1 MSSLATQLEF
11 LWKSTTTPPD
21 LNSWLT
27 ELALSPDQSHE
38 TQHDLLTA
46 LKLDQQRRWKLP
58 QPWSAEDYFQR
69 LPAFL
74 QTQDCLLE
82 LAVGEFDAQVIAG
95 RQVCI
100 EDFCRRFSG
109 LDEQLRA
116 RVKHLEALLVSTQVD
131 GTQVVKIAQELLNGR
146 YRLDRVVGE
155 GKFGRVFLAHD
166 IELQRDVAIKM
177 PVDKHLQ
184 DAANAEEYLREARTL
199 AGLDHP
205 HIVPVYDLG
214 RFSNGFIYVVS
225 RYIEGGTLGELI
237 RRERPSP
244 AAAAQILI
252 PIAEALAYAHTQHII
267 HRDVKPD
274 NILFDERT
282 RQPFLADFGLAI
294 TRKDD
299 SLQLKVAG
307 TPAYMS
313 PEQVR
318 GENGRLDGRSDL
330 FSLGVIFYEMLTGQ
344 RPFNSQGRDLL
355 YREILSA
362 TPVPPRSLNNS
373 IPAALET
380 ICLKALAK
388 RPADRYPTAT
398 AFARALEESLQ
409 FKAPASTAAAPAN
422 NPRTTPPGSAL
433 PPATPTVTSGLC
445 PVCGVVH
452 ERLQKQGIPDDVRFC
467 TSPGCRTPL
476 VDPCAN
482 CGREIWIWDEH
493 CCRCNQCST
502 KLLAAERQL
511 NTLEAPL
518 RSALNDRQFSTLLKG
533 LDDIKKRPEL
543 QHRRLFPARA
553 WCRDL
558 ENQLETE
565 LLNLAEQA
573 EQRLQQTD
581 FQAAAELLAQ
591 IPENRRSQPK
601 YSEALKR
608 AEEVSRLETQFRRAL
623 SDTQLQQ
630 AADCLPHMKLLQPA
644 RTDLTELLHQR
655 TAELHRNA
663 RHAAQQHNYSTAVNL
678 LTTIP
683 ETLRDNQALQLWS
696 RNRDE
701 VLKLE
706 SQLHR
711 AFTEHS
717 IKLLHEALTQ
727 LEDLCPNYP
736 AATDARAE
744 LRRLVDMRHRQAQGL
759 ADLNRDYVA
768 ALARLEDIPEILI
781 RQEVRASLL
790 ERHDKA
796 LQLED
801 ELLRS
806 LERNDLCSAL
816 NCSSQLEKLVPAT
829 TPAQQQLHHVAE
841 KQNAAAA
848 SLAREQKNWTL
859 ALQSIELLPVQLRD
873 HQLHREITTATERI
887 SELRKKLTRA
897 LEKKQL
903 QRAAKAAAELATLQP
918 HIDSPEPQLQQ
929 LAEKYL
935 RHATKLIEQ
944 QLDYDTA
951 EQLLLD
957 IPERFRDPNWK
968 ALINRRQQL
977 ESLTQSLQLLLEQK
991 RLTELHHG
999 LVLLKQLQP
1008 RHPRLQPL
1016 TDGLQQLVSRIESD
1030 CEDRIRRF
1038 LDYELAA
1045 TELEQIPSP
1054 LRNPSLY
1061 AKVRAAAEE
1070 IRQCRE
1076 HIRNDSHSRN
1086 WVALQHSCRRLLKI
1100 LPHDYTASLHL
1111 KLAAEELQLRQP
1123 PSGG

>member
-1 MSSLATQLEF
+1 MPSLATQLES

-21 LNSWLT
+21 LNSWLAG
-27 ELALSPDQSHE
+27 LALSPDQSHE
-38 TQHDLLTA
+38 THHDLLTA
-46 LKLDQQRRWKLP
+46 LKLDQQRRWKSP
-58 QPWSAEDYFQR
+58 QPWSTEDYFAR

-74 QTQDCLLE
+74 QTPDCLVE

-95 RQVCI
+95 RLVCI
-100 EDFCRRFSG
+100 EDFCQRFSG
-109 LDEQLRA
+109 LDEQLRT
-116 RVKHLEALLVSTQVD
+116 RVRHLEALLVSTHVD

-146 YRLDRVVGE
+146 YRLDRILGE

-177 PVDKHLQ
+177 PIDERLQ

-225 RYIEGGTLGELI
+225 RYVEGGTLGELI
-237 RRERPSP
+237 RRKRPSP
-244 AAAAQILI
+244 AEAAQILI
-252 PIAEALAYAHTQHII
+252 PIAGALAFAHTQHII

-282 RQPFLADFGLAI
+282 QRPFLTDFGLAI
-294 TRKDD
+294 TAEDHRRRPEI
-299 SLQLKVAG
+299 AG

-318 GENGRLDGRSDL
+318 GESNRLDGRSDL

-344 RPFNSQGRDLL
+344 RPFKAAGRDLL
-355 YREILSA
+355 FQEIVSA
-362 TPVPPRSLNNS
+362 NPLPPRSLNTG
-373 IPAALET
+373 IPAALEA

-388 RPADRYPTAT
+388 RPADRHPTAT
-398 AFARALEESLQ
+398 AFAQALEEALQ
-409 FKAPASTAAAPAN
+409 FKSPAPAAAAQGHGTRPTAPGTAHHTTVPAV
-422 NPRTTPPGSAL
+422 TPGM
-433 PPATPTVTSGLC
+433 C

-452 ERLQKQGIPDDVRFC
+452 ERLQKKEIPDDVRFC
-467 TSPGCRTPL
+467 TSPGCRTQL
-476 VDPCAN
+476 VEPCAN

-502 KLLAAERQL
+502 KLQTAEHHL
-511 NTLEAPL
+511 NTLEAPI
-518 RSALNDRQFSTLLKG
+518 RSAFTDRQFTTVLKG
-533 LDDIKKRPEL
+533 LDDIKKRSDL
-543 QHRRLFPARA
+543 QHRRLFHARS
-553 WCRDL
+553 WCREL

-573 EQRLQQTD
+573 EQRFLQTD
-581 FQAAAELLAQ
+581 FQAAAELLTQ
-591 IPENRRSQPK
+591 IPENRRSLPR
-601 YSEALKR
+601 YREAVTR
-608 AEEVSRLETQFRRAL
+608 ADAVSRLEAEFRVAL
-623 SDTQLQQ
+623 AGNQLQQ
-630 AADCLPHMKLLQPA
+630 AADCLPHLKLLQPA
-644 RTDLTELLHQR
+644 RTDLAELLHER
-655 TAELHRNA
+655 TAELHRKA
-663 RHAAQQHNYSTAVNL
+663 RQAAQQHNYSAAIDL
-678 LTTIP
+678 LKSVP
-683 ETLRDNQALQLWS
+683 ETLRDNEAFLLWT
-696 RNRDE
+696 RHRDE
-701 VLKLE
+701 VLQLE

-711 AFTEHS
+711 AFAEHS
-717 IKLLHEALTQ
+717 IKLLHEALTR
-727 LEDLCPNYP
+727 LEELCPAYP
-736 AATDARAE
+736 AANDARAE
-744 LRRLVDMRHRQAQGL
+744 LRRLVDMRHRQAEGL
-759 ADLNRDYVA
+759 AELNRDYVA
-768 ALARLEDIPEILI
+768 ALARLEDIPEPLI
-781 RQEVRASLL
+781 RQDIRASLL
-790 ERHDKA
+790 ERHDKVQ
-796 LQLED
+796 QLED
-801 ELLRS
+801 ELLRC
-806 LERNDLCSAL
+806 LERKDLSSAW
-816 NCSSQLEKLVPAT
+816 NCSCQLENLVAAT
-829 TPAQQQLHHVAE
+829 SPAQHQLRTAADKH
-841 KQNAAAA
+841 NADVA

-859 ALQSIELLPVQLRD
+859 ALQLLELLPAQLRD
-873 HQLHREITTATERI
+873 QQLHQDITANTARI
-887 SELRKKLTRA
+887 SELRQKLTLA

-903 QRAAKAAAELATLQP
+903 RRAARAAAELSSLQP
-918 HIDSPEPQLQQ
+918 QIAAPEEDLRK

-935 RHATKLIEQ
+935 RHATRLIEQ
-944 QLDYDTA
+944 LQDYDTA
-951 EQLLLD
+951 EQLLRD
-957 IPERFRDPNWK
+957 VPERFRDQQWK
-968 ALINRRQQL
+968 SLVNRRQQL
-977 ESLTQSLQLLLEQK
+977 ETLTQSLQLLLEQK

-1054 LRNPSLY
+1054 LRNSSLY

-1076 HIRNDSHSRN
+1076 HIRNDSHNRH
-1086 WVALQHSCRRLLKI
+1086 WVALQQSCCRLLKI

-1123 PSGG
+1123 PAGG